1 MDQPK
6 SVFLAPC
13 GPVVACFSCAETHYG
28 VDGCLAM
35 ERNLQCPLC
44 RKLIRATVKA
54 IYS

>member
-13 GPVVACFSCAETHYG
+13 GHTVACLSCAEEHYG

-35 ERNLQCPLC
+35 ERDLRCPLC